1 MKHTLKKLSET
12 QLEITVLASSEDVH
26 TAKVS
31 ALSRLARELKVP
43 GFRKGKVPANV
54 AEKHLDQNVLGNETI
69 QFVIQKT
76 LTEVVQVE
84 NLRVLDQPKIELKK
98 FIPFDE
104 LEFTAVIDVI
114 PEITLGNYTKLKVK
128 RTIKKVEQ
136 SDVDDVLERVKQN
149 FAEKKDVKR
158 AAKLSDEVTID
169 FAGKKNGV
177 AFDGGTSE
185 DYQLVLGSNSFIP
198 GFEDAVV
205 GMKPGDK
212 KSIPLTFPKDYHAK
226 DLKGA
231 KVEFDVT
238 LKTVREV
245 TTPELTDEVAGK
257 VGPFTT
263 VKELTEDIRR
273 ELTSQAEREADS
285 VYKDDLVNA
294 LVKVSRV
301 PVPDV
306 LVEDQLKS
314 IERDAKQNLM
324 YRGQTPDEYMEQ
336 QGYADEAA
344 WRDAEFRPTAIER
357 VKAGLVLAELSK
369 REHVEA
375 TKEELDARL
384 AEMLQQY
391 PTMKDQLDTPESRA
405 DLVNR
410 LVTEKTLERLV
421 ELNA

>member
-128 RTIKKVEQ
+128 RTVKKVEQ

-169 FAGKKNGV
+169 FAGKKNNV

-238 LKTVREV
+238 LKTVSEV

-257 VGPFTT
+257 VGPFAT

-285 VYKDDLVNA
+285 VYKDDLVGA

>member
-128 RTIKKVEQ
+128 RTVKKVEQ

-238 LKTVREV
+238 LKTVSEV

-257 VGPFTT
+257 VGPFAT

-285 VYKDDLVNA
+285 VYKDDLVGA

>member
-128 RTIKKVEQ
+128 RTVKKVEQ

-169 FAGKKNGV
+169 FVGKKNNV

-238 LKTVREV
+238 LKTVSEV

-257 VGPFTT
+257 VGPFAT

-285 VYKDDLVNA
+285 VYKDDLVGA

>member
-128 RTIKKVEQ
+128 RTVKNVEQ

-149 FAEKKDVKR
+149 FAEKKDVER

-169 FAGKKNGV
+169 FVGKKNGV

-198 GFEDAVV
+198 GFEDAVI

-238 LKTVREV
+238 LKTVSEV

-257 VGPFTT
+257 VGPFAT

>member
-238 LKTVREV
+238 LKTVSEV

-257 VGPFTT
+257 VGPFAT

-285 VYKDDLVNA
+285 VYKDDLVGA

>member
-238 LKTVREV
+238 LKTVSEV

-257 VGPFTT
+257 VGPFAT

>member
-128 RTIKKVEQ
+128 RTVKKVEQ

-169 FAGKKNGV
+169 FVGKKNNV

-238 LKTVREV
+238 LKTVSEV

-257 VGPFTT
+257 VGPFAT